1 MQSNAERRQHVRYP
15 RIKPILLENFDTGKY
30 YQGVLFNYSQGGI
43 CFESDT
49 LFRPGTPVCIELP
62 ENTETKL
69 GPEVYVGY
77 HAEDEQ
83 DDSMCEGV
91 RVQIKWC
98 RESTGLDALSQFQ
111 IGAKF
116 NYPVYHDRFQKLINR
131 SRAQSERLRKLRR
144 PEHLI

>member
-1 MQSNAERRQHVRYP
+1 MQDNAERRQHVRYP
-15 RIKPILLENFDTGKY
+15 RIKTIILENFDTGKY

-49 LFRPGTPVCIELP
+49 VFSPGTPVCIELP
-62 ENTETKL
+62 ENGSNRL
-69 GPEVYVGY
+69 GSDVYVGY
-77 HAEDEQ
+77 QAGDDQ
-83 DDSMCEGV
+83 DASLCEGV
-91 RVQIKWC
+91 RVQIQWC
-98 RESTGLDALSQFQ
+98 RQATGFDALSQFQ

-144 PEHLI
+144 SEHPV